1 MRIVQVLAVAL
12 LSFGAAFTASAA
24 PRATAGKPAA
34 AMPQNPVC
42 EDQELQLAS
51 QDAGF
56 GARLLSQ
63 DPDAHH
69 IKAVVRVING
79 CSQPI
84 VLREK
89 VSGRGR

>member
-1 MRIVQVLAVAL
+1 MRVVQVLAFAL
-12 LSFGAAFTASAA
+12 LSFGAVFAANAA

-42 EDQELQLAS
+42 EDPKLLMAS
-51 QDAGF
+51 QGAGF
-56 GARLLSQ
+56 GARPLNQ
-63 DPDAHH
+63 DPDARY
-69 IKAVVRVING
+69 IKAVVRVIDG

-84 VLREK
+84 VLSEK